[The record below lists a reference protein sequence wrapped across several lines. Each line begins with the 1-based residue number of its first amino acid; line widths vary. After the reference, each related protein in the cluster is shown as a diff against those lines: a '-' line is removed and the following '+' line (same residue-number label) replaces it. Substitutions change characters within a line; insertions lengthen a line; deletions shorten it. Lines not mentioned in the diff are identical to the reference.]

1 LGGDVGQKKPGRKA
15 TVQDSAFC
23 KKQGAFR
30 GAGTA
35 GTEGKRRM
43 TKARPKEIWDKDFH
57 VAPAGFVLPE
67 KIIRERGD
75 PIRPEIEA
83 SEVGRKEA
91 QMTQKTKPRAS
102 FPIFASF
109 VPFGGQPPGAGLQP

>member
-1 LGGDVGQKKPGRKA
+1 
-15 TVQDSAFC
+15 
-23 KKQGAFR
+23 
-30 GAGTA
+30 
-35 GTEGKRRM
+35 M
-43 TKARPKEIWDKDFH
+43 TKALPKEIWDKDFH

-67 KIIRERGD
+67 KIIRERGE

-91 QMTQKTKPRAS
+91 QMTQKTKPRAA

-109 VPFGGQPPGAGLQP
+109 VPFGGQPPGAGRQPWVARVRRPVTAAEWSSRCGLSFASFKDFAA